1 MSARRLTTA
10 FSMTAK
16 EFLRRRGMLALMI
29 AVPVAG
35 FVLIYFALP
44 RAPASIQAVEGG
56 VTVSVETDQ
65 VELFGGVSS
74 LVYVGLLASVTGLY
88 LMQSA
93 LKGDR
98 RLLLAGYLAGEL
110 VTARAAF
117 LVLMDLALT
126 IFLVGLLMFFA
137 TPRQL
142 PAYVL
147 AVFWASVIYSFYGGL
162 IATLIRS
169 ELAGII
175 AVLFLANIDVGYLE
189 IPGYSTVLDE
199 WWARLLPG
207 YFPVQLAIDAAFT
220 GFSDLLWSSFWSIPH
235 ALVIGG
241 IMLALYDRATHIH
254 AFMPERPPRRLFWA
268 TVAAAVL
275 VVLAGGALLAYRYY
289 SSRPPVVGADGRISA
304 PEGKVVSLFSG
315 RVRTLL
321 IAEGDDVKQDQVV
334 AWVEDSIGGRP
345 LPVSAPL
352 SGRVTSLS
360 VRRGENVIQGSVLAT
375 IRQTDRLEVI
385 LEVEETS
392 IGQVAVGQGVEL
404 RFAVLEKPVRATV
417 TEIALE
423 PMPPEVG
430 ATEAQRRIRKYQVT
444 VRLSDPDPRLRLG
457 MAVRGRIFL

>member
-1 MSARRLTTA
+1 
-10 FSMTAK
+10 MTAK

-29 AVPVAG
+29 ALPVAG
-35 FVLIYFALP
+35 FVLIYLALP
-44 RAPASIQAVEGG
+44 RAPASIQSVEGG
-56 VTVSVETDQ
+56 VTVNVETDQ

-74 LVYVGLLASVTGLY
+74 LTFVGLLASVTGLY

-98 RLLLAGYLAGEL
+98 RLLLAGYSAGEL

-126 IFLVGLLMFFA
+126 IFLVGLLLFFG

-142 PAYVL
+142 PAYIL
-147 AVFWASVIYSFYGGL
+147 AVFWAAVIYSFYGGL

-169 ELAGII
+169 EMAGII

-189 IPGYSTVLDE
+189 IPGYSTVLEE

-220 GFSDLLWSSFWSIPH
+220 GFPDRLWSSFWSIPH

-254 AFMPERPPRRLFWA
+254 TFMPERPSRRLLWA
-268 TVAAAVL
+268 ALVTAL
-275 VVLAGGALLAYRYY
+275 VVLLAGGGFAVYRYY
-289 SSRPPVVGADGRISA
+289 TSLPPVVSADGRISA
-304 PEGKVVSLFSG
+304 PEGRVVSLFSG
-315 RVRTLL
+315 RVRTLM
-321 IAEGDDVKQDQVV
+321 IAEGDDVRQDQVV
-334 AWVEDSIGGRP
+334 AWVDDSVGGRS

-360 VRRGENVIQGSVLAT
+360 VRSGENVIQGSVIAT
-375 IRQTDRLEVI
+375 IRQTDALEVI
-385 LEVEETS
+385 LEVEETA
-392 IGQVAVGQGVEL
+392 IGQVAVGQAVEL
-404 RFAVLEKPVRATV
+404 RLAALEQPVRATV
-417 TEIALE
+417 TQIALE
-423 PMPPEVG
+423 PLPPEVG
-430 ATEAQRRIRKYQVT
+430 ATEGQRRIRKYEVK
-444 VRLSDPDPRLRLG
+444 VRLPDPDPRLRLG